1 MAHVE
6 KMVTRE
12 VQAAK
17 SEGFVKCPEKIRY
30 IRWTSDGYVR
40 NGRSSQHS

>member
-12 VQAAK
+12 VKAAK
-17 SEGFVKCPEKIRY
+17 SEGFVKCPEKMIRY
-30 IRWTSDGYVR
+30 IRWT
-40 NGRSSQHS
+40 